1 MLSVWGVHLVG
12 GGKGWVG
19 CFVYG
24 REGWGV
30 VQGGVGWEGIVI
42 LEMIQLGS
50 GSMDFSARINPHAP
64 QSLVAKTVISWKK
77 EDCHAGSAVALALV
91 GEI

>member
-1 MLSVWGVHLVG
+1 MRDVECVG
-12 GGKGWVG
+12 SAFGW
-19 CFVYG
+19 G
-24 REGWGV
+24 REGM
-30 VQGGVGWEGIVI
+30 GGVFCLWEGIVI